1 MMMEL
6 ILTQPVKGLG
16 KNRDKVKVKDGYARN
31 FLIPSKLAL
40 EATPQNLEYHRQQQ
54 KKEQIRL
61 ARERQQAEELAKKI
75 SQISCTISVEAGE
88 NDRLFGAVTTQDIAA
103 AVKEESGISLDKRWI
118 ALDEPIKHLG
128 IFTISVRLYPEVKGQ
143 LKLWVVKR
151 QL

>member
-16 KNRDKVKVKDGYARN
+16 NNGDKVKVKDGYARN

-88 NDRLFGAVTTQDIAA
+88 NDRLFGTVTTQDIAA
-103 AVKEESGISLDKRWI
+103 AVKKEIGVSLDKRWI
-118 ALDEPIKHLG
+118 ELDEPIKQLG
-128 IFTISVRLYPEVKGQ
+128 VFTVSVRLYPEVKGQ
-143 LKLWVVKR
+143 LKLWVVKK
-151 QL
+151 